1 MYMKYKRSVYQSLA
15 LITQFGLSM
24 LTPIFL
30 CAFLGLFI
38 GNKISQPIIV
48 VPFFILG
55 VLAGFRNVYY
65 LAKKIYDQPSE
76 RDYEDNDKTKN

>member
-1 MYMKYKRSVYQSLA
+1 MKYKKNVYQSLA

-24 LTPIFL
+24 LVPIFL

-38 GNKISQPIIV
+38 GNKISHPVIV

-55 VLAGFRNVYY
+55 VLAGFRNVYV
-65 LAKKIYDQPSE
+65 LAKNIYDRPSE
-76 RDYEDNDKTKN
+76 RDYEDEDNDETKN